1 MKTLSKTTILL
12 IVLVFQSMLC
22 QNIKAQ
28 DSLQQISI
36 HRKTGVIKIDGAL
49 NEVDWKS
56 QLQTFTFI
64 QSAPNNGKQGSQK
77 TEVAVLYDYTY
88 LYVSAKLH
96 VTDRSE
102 INTILTARD
111 DLGNSDFF
119 GLGLDPFGLSQD
131 GYEFLVTS
139 AGVQFDQKI
148 SNDDNYP
155 NFNVVWESKVIIA
168 DDQWTVEMK
177 IPFNSIRFPK
187 EELSN
192 LRINFQRFSA
202 FTNEDTYW
210 NHIDIE
216 QDGFLNQFGR
226 GTGMSKIQP
235 PLNLSFIP
243 FTSVFTESNPFSDGR
258 ATQLNVG
265 MDMKYVYDNSYT
277 LDVSLIPDFSQAPS
291 DNQVLNLSPF
301 EIQFNENRQFFV
313 EGTELFDKGGYFY
326 SRRIG
331 GRPLN
336 SNVVESQLEE
346 GEEIIENPISSN
358 ILNLIKFT
366 GKSENGF
373 SIGVLNGITNTT
385 YATVENNETRELR
398 EVQTNPLS
406 NYNAVVLDQT
416 LKNNSSITFLNNSVL
431 REGNDYD
438 ANLSALLFTGFNKKR
453 SYSLKLRAALSQQY
467 SSGVADIF
475 GQNYYAA
482 LEKISGT
489 WNIGIR
495 AELHDDTFDSNDFG
509 FLPRNNRLNF
519 TNYIT
524 YKKFNPE
531 KTFNYYQLR
540 GLFLKQYYYSL
551 MEEEV
556 ALYDV
561 EFFGQLKNNMNLIAG
576 VQYREPSASFF
587 EARTP
592 DQPFN
597 RPAIFQTFLE
607 VQTNSN
613 KLIYFAS
620 YLETRNY
627 TNSDTFTYSIDWGY
641 GLTANIGQHLSVTL
655 DQSLEYMDANHGY
668 MTRLDGQVLIGKRN
682 IQEWSNQLQISY
694 VFNLKLSTNLRL
706 RHYWSQVNYMDQF
719 SLAPNGN
726 LQGNDLAIV
735 VDDFDTNYNNFLGE
749 LSAKWQFAPASELS
763 FFWRYGTE
771 SFTDMLNS
779 NYGNNLANTLNTDN
793 SSTISLKMTYFLDFN
808 QMRSKKGGKN
818 RK

>member
-1 MKTLSKTTILL
+1 MKTISKTNLLLAVLL
-12 IVLVFQSMLC
+12 ILSNLC
-22 QNIKAQ
+22 QNIQAQ
-28 DSLQQISI
+28 DSLQHITI
-36 HRKTGVIKIDGAL
+36 HHKTGVIKIDGML
-49 NEVDWKS
+49 NEADWKS
-56 QLQTFTFI
+56 QLQTYTFI
-64 QSAPNNGKQGSQK
+64 QSAPNNGKLASQK
-77 TEVAVLYDYTY
+77 TEVAVLYDDTY
-88 LYVSAKLH
+88 LYVSAKMH
-96 VTDRSE
+96 VADRSE
-102 INTILTARD
+102 INSILTARD

-155 NFNVVWESKVIIA
+155 NFNVVWESKVVIE
-168 DDQWTVEMK
+168 DDQWLVEMK

-187 EELSN
+187 EELNN

-202 FTNEDTYW
+202 FNNEDTYW

-226 GTGMSKIQP
+226 GTGMSKIHP

-243 FTSVFTESNPFSDGR
+243 FTSVFTEKNPFSDGR
-258 ATQLNVG
+258 TTQLNVG

-336 SNVVESQLEE
+336 SGAVEGQLEAN
-346 GEEIIENPISSN
+346 EELIENPISSN

-373 SIGVLNGITNTT
+373 SVGVLNGITNNT
-385 YATVENNETRELR
+385 YATVENTETGELR

-416 LKNNSSITFLNNSVL
+416 LKNNSSITFLNNSVM
-431 REGNDYD
+431 REGDDYD

-467 SSGVADIF
+467 SSEEEDNF

-482 LEKISGT
+482 LEKISGA
-489 WNIGIR
+489 WNLGIR
-495 AELHDDTFDSNDFG
+495 TELHDDTFDSNDFG

-519 TNYIT
+519 TNYVV

-556 ALYDV
+556 SLYDI

-576 VQYREPSASFF
+576 VQYREPSTSFF
-587 EARTP
+587 EARTT

-597 RPAIFQTFLE
+597 RPAFFQTFLE

-613 KLIYFAS
+613 KPIYFAS

-627 TNSDTFTYSIDWGY
+627 VNSDTFTYSIDWGY
-641 GLTANIGQHLSVTL
+641 GLTANIGQHLSIKL

-668 MTRLDGQVLIGKRN
+668 MTRLDDQVLIGKRS

-694 VFNLKLSTNLRL
+694 VFNPKLSTNLRL

-719 SLAPNGN
+719 SLTSSGKIQENG
-726 LQGNDLAIV
+726 LAVTIN
-735 VDDFDTNYNNFLGE
+735 DFDTNYNNFLGE
-749 LSAKWQFAPASELS
+749 LSAKWQFAPASELR

-771 SFTDMLNS
+771 SFNDDLNY
-779 NYGNNLANTLNTDN
+779 NYGDNLGNSLRADN

-808 QMRSKKGGKN
+808 RLRSKKG
-818 RK
+818 

>member
-1 MKTLSKTTILL
+1 MKTFSKTGLF
-12 IVLVFQSMLC
+12 IVLVFYSIPSQYL
-22 QNIKAQ
+22 KAQ
-28 DSLQQISI
+28 DSLQHINI
-36 HRKTGVIKIDGAL
+36 HHKTGTIKVDGLL
-49 NEVDWKS
+49 NEGDWES
-56 QLQTFTFI
+56 ELRPFTFV
-64 QSAPNNGKQGSQK
+64 QSAPNNGEQASQK
-77 TEVAVLYDYTY
+77 TEVAVLYDNTY
-88 LYVSAKLH
+88 LYIAAKLH
-96 VTDRSE
+96 VSDRSQ

-148 SNDDNYP
+148 SNDDSYP
-155 NFNVVWESKVIIA
+155 NFNVVWESKVVIE
-168 DDQWTVEMK
+168 DTQWTVEMK

-192 LRINFQRFSA
+192 VRVNFQRFSA
-202 FTNEDTYW
+202 FNNEDTYW

-226 GTGMSKIQP
+226 ATGMSKIQP

-243 FTSVFTESNPFSDGR
+243 FTSVFTESNPFTDGQT
-258 ATQLNVG
+258 TQLNAG

-331 GRPLN
+331 GRPLK
-336 SNVVESQLEE
+336 SGSVAEQLEE

-373 SIGVLNGITNTT
+373 SIGVLNGITNRT
-385 YATVENNETRELR
+385 YATVENTDTGELR
-398 EVQTNPLS
+398 EVQTDPLS
-406 NYNAVVLDQT
+406 NYNALVVDQT
-416 LKNNSSITFLNNSVL
+416 LKNNSSISFLNNSVL

-467 SSGVADIF
+467 SSKEENSF

-489 WNIGIR
+489 WNMGIR

-509 FLPRNNRLNF
+509 FLPRNNRLNL
-519 TNYIT
+519 TNYVI

-551 MEEEV
+551 MEEE
-556 ALYDV
+556 ATLYDV

-576 VQYREPSASFF
+576 VQYREPSTSFF

-597 RPAIFQTFLE
+597 RPAFLQTFCE

-613 KLIYFAS
+613 KPIYFAS

-627 TNSDTFTYSIDWGY
+627 MNSDTFTYSIDWGY
-641 GLTANIGQHLSVTL
+641 GLTANLGQHLSIKL

-668 MTRLDGQVLIGKRN
+668 MTRLDSQVLIGKRS

-694 VFNLKLSTNLRL
+694 VLNPKLSTNLRL
-706 RHYWSQVNYMDQF
+706 RHYWSQVNYMGQF
-719 SLAPNGN
+719 SLSPIGN
-726 LQGNDLAIV
+726 LQENDLTIE
-735 VDDFDTNYNNFLGE
+735 VDAFDTNYNNFLGE
-749 LSAKWQFAPASELS
+749 LSARWQFAPASELR
-763 FFWRYGTE
+763 FFWRYGSE
-771 SFTDMLNS
+771 SFTDSLNY
-779 NYGNNLANTLNTDN
+779 NYGSNLGNSLRAEN

-808 QMRSKKGGKN
+808 SLRSKKG
-818 RK
+818 